1 MRIISRASLGEGAW
15 SRQYRVHLLRDP
27 RGPRRSGCVDILCG
41 VLVCNDDRL
50 TRLDTIG
57 TDFYQLDTHVLREAL
72 EVLQRE
78 KKASIFGGA
87 DGSMGV
93 KFLPS

>member
-1 MRIISRASLGEGAW
+1 M
-15 SRQYRVHLLRDP
+15 
-27 RGPRRSGCVDILCG
+27 LCG
-41 VLVCNDDRL
+41 VLVCNDNRL

-57 TDFYQLDTHVLREAL
+57 PDFYQLDTHVLREAL